1 MKFRPVITKKS
12 VKFYF
17 KSFQDKD
24 DENFVSGRNSVN
36 HQPYSTEEIEAK
48 DYIDSF
54 KGSRPKSLL
63 RRVTTQMLKLEELSL
78 TKLVQEL
85 AKGWF

>member
-1 MKFRPVITKKS
+1 MSRRS
-12 VKFYF
+12 
-17 KSFQDKD
+17 
-24 DENFVSGRNSVN
+24 SVN

-54 KGSRPKSLL
+54 KDSRPKSLL
-63 RRVTTQMLKLEELSL
+63 RRVTTQIIKLEELSL

-85 AKGWF
+85 AKGWFRKVYFTVYPYLYT